1 MLLSLFAWGLVHGVG
16 PDHCLAIGAL
26 AARGGPR
33 EAVGLSLR
41 FGAGHALVLAVC
53 ALGASALGVVIP
65 ARWEAALELVGG
77 VALIALGAWTV
88 GAARDVDTDAH
99 AFQGRRPGEHRHG
112 GHRHGPGP
120 VADVGGLAAIAG
132 AVFGLSGVRGLVLL
146 LPVAL
151 QGRVALTA
159 LAVVLFGAGVM
170 ASMLAVGS
178 LAQLVASRARRVE
191 QALHLGVGV
200 LSVVVGSYWVVDHL
214 GS

>member
-1 MLLSLFAWGLVHGVG
+1 
-16 PDHCLAIGAL
+16 
-26 AARGGPR
+26 
-33 EAVGLSLR
+33 
-41 FGAGHALVLAVC
+41 
-53 ALGASALGVVIP
+53 VVIP
-65 ARWEAALELVGG
+65 ARWEATLELVGG

-88 GAARDVDTDAH
+88 GAARDVTTDAH
-99 AFQGRRPGEHRHG
+99 AFQGRRPG
-112 GHRHGPGP
+112 GHRHGPG
-120 VADVGGLAAIAG
+120 ADVGGLAAIAG

-178 LAQLVASRARRVE
+178 LARLVASRARRAE